1 MSEDRDTT
9 AVSEVREEDQDI
21 REDMAEEATDL
32 ADITMTG
39 TEESSSESSDRTFL
53 PNPENWTE
61 GVCRPASASGPRSDS
76 T

>member
-61 GVCRPASASGPRSDS
+61 GVC
-76 T
+76 